1 MWGRPGVGA
10 AGQICLCVLAEGCR
24 ACDPTGVVRWKL
36 LVAVCLLVVVGGLSA
51 RSIPQSTAGIA
62 QRTAAWR
69 AQSPIRWIAV
79 RHLAHGTLPRRR
91 TFTIIGER
99 YRFQGRVYFSLA
111 VSIDRPGA
119 PPGGGGGASFNPSQ
133 SRGVLAFTFMTV
145 CGHHPYAVVFGLL
158 RATSDKVVARRGH
171 GTTVLQHVLIPGA
184 LHARGVLVYA
194 PLAGPPSELIV
205 RQPDGKRVL
214 DQRFPST
221 GPCPAGAVV
230 GLI

>member
-1 MWGRPGVGA
+1 MQSYGRGAVEGAGVGVPGGA
-10 AGQICLCVLAEGCR
+10 RRLVCAVNIAVRGWCCATDRGSASGES
-24 ACDPTGVVRWKL
+24 DP
-36 LVAVCLLVVVGGLSA
+36 
-51 RSIPQSTAGIA
+51 
-62 QRTAAWR
+62 
-69 AQSPIRWIAV
+69 WIAV
-79 RHLAHGTLPRRR
+79 RQLAHGTLPHRR

-111 VSIDRPGA
+111 VSINRPGA
-119 PPGGGGGASFNPSQ
+119 PPGGGGGASFNPSE

-158 RATSDKVVARRGH
+158 RATTDKVVARRGH
-171 GTTVLQHVLIPGA
+171 GTTVLPHVLIPGA

-214 DQRFPST
+214 DQRFPSN
-221 GPCPAGAVV
+221 GPCPGGAVV
-230 GLI
+230 GVF

>member
-1 MWGRPGVGA
+1 M
-10 AGQICLCVLAEGCR
+10 
-24 ACDPTGVVRWKL
+24 
-36 LVAVCLLVVVGGLSA
+36 
-51 RSIPQSTAGIA
+51 
-62 QRTAAWR
+62 
-69 AQSPIRWIAV
+69 AV
-79 RHLAHGTLPRRR
+79 RELAHGTLPRRQ

-111 VSIDRPGA
+111 VSINRPGA

-133 SRGVLAFTFMTV
+133 SRGVLVFTFMAV

-158 RATSDKVVARRGH
+158 RAGSDEVVARRGPS
-171 GTTVLQHVLIPGA
+171 TTMLPHVLIPGA

-214 DQRFPST
+214 DQRLPSN

-230 GLI
+230 SVI